1 MSTAPDEKK
10 TPDGDEQFVRSVMEK
25 GLLSQSQIE
34 QCREA
39 KKELMKSGRERSL
52 AEIAAEKTFLSQTQ
66 ADQIDRETLPTHVPK
81 VAGSYEIVRQIGEGG
96 MGTVYKGRHTKL
108 GSYAAVKF
116 LPARLAQDPN
126 FVQRFEREARLAA
139 QLTSPFSV
147 RTFDVGESEGTRCI
161 YMEYVEGESLD
172 ELLRREKQFDEKRAL
187 SIMRDVA
194 SALEEAH
201 ELGIIHRDIKPA
213 NILLSRRGSPKVAD
227 LGLAKDV
234 EAAGQGSLTSYG
246 AILGTP
252 SYMSPEQAMGLP
264 DLDARS
270 DIYSL
275 GASLYRM
282 VVGDVPFR
290 GETPVN
296 VMHKIA
302 TDPLMAPLERNPKLS
317 RGTGALICKMM
328 AKDRKDRYQS
338 MGEVRADIEAILSG
352 GQTGLK
358 YEQSVV
364 LLRPEERIRPAKAPS
379 RTAPRKGRVAI
390 GVGAGVLALVAV
402 ALLVFRSSDT
412 APKSVKPPARP
423 EPTVAVPPTTPPDM
437 PPAETPD
444 APPTPTETPAVP
456 ADTAAATL
464 MAEANEAARNAR
476 WEQARALAEK
486 VREQFPKS
494 PEAAQAATIVET
506 AQRETA
512 IQQLMTLASTG
523 EPIEAVARIEDARRQ
538 WPNENRLAELRRT
551 AEGRFE
557 KAYGDAMAQGAAF
570 EKRQDF
576 AGAIGA
582 YDRALKYRDT
592 DDARDKLKS
601 AQFRQQLVDAG
612 QSKDAIARLLAVA
625 DTLQKSDDESARDV
639 QAEIRELIDA
649 RTRARAA
656 MDHARLFQDDMGSA
670 AKADFTLAKEKLSR
684 GEETLDALSP
694 VAVTADA
701 LHRVTVDFR
710 EAEVRLDKAALATFD
725 ELYPGIDEQMRGP
738 DYAAGLLRLHEAKSR
753 FSAYPGLKRLVA
765 EYDPDG
771 DGEAVIALVAATKV
785 RAADYAST
793 ERAAEA
799 CAKLDEACERWEMF
813 KPDAEPARK
822 AASIKVLVLAR
833 RAAARDAA
841 GDPLEALADAAAAA
855 HMAGEE
861 GLYHDL
867 LSSAAAHAVRK
878 LGEELGAGRA
888 PEFVGKAGA
897 LLDGG
902 AYAAARRSLGDAIRT
917 APFMRDFMRD
927 TGLAGAWSKTIA
939 HFDPPDMALVPAG
952 IYPLGLKHEG
962 LVTLTPNN
970 SPEHPVRLGEFFI
983 DAKEVTNEEFQRF
996 VDDGGY
1002 SDDRWWDGA
1011 KNGDR
1016 KSFTDATGKPAPKN
1030 WRDGRFPEGRGEMP
1044 VAGVS
1049 LMEAAAYARWAG
1061 KRLPTEAE
1069 WECAVLGA
1077 EPRAGQ
1083 DTFGK
1088 RPFPWGDEYV
1098 KDAANLQETDV
1109 GRAES
1114 VGSRKKDLS
1123 AVGCFDM
1130 VGNVREWTAS
1140 LYDPYP
1146 GSKCNDKNLGKGFVV
1161 VRGASFADTFIGASP
1176 AMRRPIDKA
1185 ARDERIGFRCAW
1197 SVEAGHDKQ

>member
-1 MSTAPDEKK
+1 MSTGENDKQA
-10 TPDGDEQFVRSVMEK
+10 PDGDEQFVRSVLEK

-39 KKELMKSGRERSL
+39 KKKLMKSGQERSL
-52 AEIAAEKTFLSQTQ
+52 AGIAAEKTFLSQTQ
-66 ADQIDRETLPTHVPK
+66 ADQIDREALPTHVPK
-81 VAGSYEIVRQIGEGG
+81 VAGNYEIVRQIGEGG

-187 SIMRDVA
+187 TIIRDVA

-213 NILLSRRGSPKVAD
+213 NILLSRRGTPKVAD

-234 EAAGQGSLTSYG
+234 EKGGQGSLTSYG

-317 RGTGALICKMM
+317 RETGALICKMM

-338 MGEVRADIEAILSG
+338 MAEVRAGIEAILSG
-352 GQTGLK
+352 EQTGLE

-364 LLRPEERIRPAKAPS
+364 LLHPEERIRPAKAPS
-379 RTAPRKGRVAI
+379 RPGPPKTKLAI
-390 GVGAGVLALVAV
+390 GVGAGILALVVV
-402 ALLVFRSSDT
+402 AFFVFRSSGT
-412 APKSVKPPARP
+412 APKPAKPPAEP
-423 EPTVAVPPTTPPDM
+423 EPTVAAPPTTAPGTTPV
-437 PPAETPD
+437 ETP
-444 APPTPTETPAVP
+444 VMP
-456 ADTAAATL
+456 ADATAVTL
-464 MAEANEAARNAR
+464 MAEANEAVRNAR

-494 PEAAQAATIVET
+494 PEAAQAATLIQT
-506 AQRETA
+506 AQREMA
-512 IQQLMTLASTG
+512 IQELMTLAGTG
-523 EPIEAVARIEDARRQ
+523 EPIEAVARIDDARRQ

-557 KAYGDAMAQGAAF
+557 KAYGDAMAQGTVA

-576 AGAIGA
+576 AGAVGA
-582 YDRALKYRDT
+582 YERALKYRDT

-601 AQFRQQLVDAG
+601 AQLREQLVDAG

-625 DTLQKSDDESARDV
+625 DTLEKSRDESAKNVR
-639 QAEIRELIDA
+639 AETRELVDA

-656 MDHARLFQDDMGSA
+656 MDHARLFHDDMGSA
-670 AKADFTLAKEKLSR
+670 AKADFALADEKLSR
-684 GEETLDALSP
+684 GEEALNQLSP

-701 LHRVTVDFR
+701 QHRIAVDFR
-710 EAEVRLDKAALATFD
+710 EAEVRLDKAALTTFD

-771 DGEAVIALVAATKV
+771 DGEDIIALVAAT
-785 RAADYAST
+785 RAQASDYDSP
-793 ERAAEA
+793 EEAAEA
-799 CAKLDEACERWEMF
+799 CAKLDDACGRCETF
-813 KPDAEPARK
+813 KSDTDTGRK
-822 AASIKVLVLAR
+822 AASMKILVLAR

-841 GDPLEALADAAAAA
+841 GNPLEALADAASAA
-855 HMAGEE
+855 HMVGDGEPF
-861 GLYHDL
+861 GDL

-878 LGEELGAGRA
+878 LGEELTAGHA

-897 LLDGG
+897 LLDGEMCS
-902 AYAAARRSLGDAIRT
+902 AARWSLGEAIRK
-917 APFMRDFMRD
+917 APFLRDFMRD
-927 TGLAGAWSKTIA
+927 TGLVGAWSKTIA
-939 HFDPPDMALVPAG
+939 RFEPHGMVTVPAG
-952 IYPLGLKHEG
+952 TYPLGLKYEG

-970 SPEHPVRLGEFFI
+970 SPEQPVRLGEFFI
-983 DAKEVTNEEFQRF
+983 DAKEVTNEDFKRF

-1002 SDDRWWDGA
+1002 SDDRWWGDV
-1011 KNGDR
+1011 NGDR
-1016 KSFTDATGKPAPKN
+1016 KTFVDATGKPGPKN
-1030 WRDGRFPEGRGEMP
+1030 WRECRFPAGRDKMP
-1044 VAGVS
+1044 VVGVS
-1049 LMEAAAYARWAG
+1049 CMEAAAYARWAG

-1069 WECAVLGA
+1069 WECAALGVP
-1077 EPRAGQ
+1077 PRPGQ

-1098 KDAANLQETDV
+1098 KDAANLQESDV
-1109 GRAES
+1109 GRAEA
-1114 VGSRKKDLS
+1114 VGSRKMDVS
-1123 AVGCFDM
+1123 AVECFDM
-1130 VGNVREWTAS
+1130 VGNVREWTS
-1140 LYDPYP
+1140 GLYDPYP
-1146 GSKCNDKNLGKGFVV
+1146 GSKCKDKNFGKGFIV

-1176 AMRRPIDKA
+1176 LMRRPIDKI

-1197 SVEAGHDKQ
+1197 SIEPGQDKQ